1 MEPIQCNLLAKQPS
15 AREAEVSEPLLT
27 AKGVRMERITSLGQA
42 SPEGFWFDQEEAEWV
57 MLLAGGARLT
67 IEGEVEN
74 RQLQAGDA
82 IFLPSGCRHRVA
94 WTDPDEPTIWLALFL
109 DAQLEPSVGRLA
121 AGGSDHAEQAGS
133 NR

>member
-1 MEPIQCNLLAKQPS
+1 MELIQCNLLAKQPS

-57 MLLAGGARLT
+57 MLLAGQARLT

-94 WTDPDEPTIWLALFL
+94 WTDPDQPTIWLALFL
-109 DAQLEPSVGRLA
+109 DAQLDPSVGRLA
-121 AGGSDHAEQAGS
+121 EGGSDHPEQAGL

>member
-1 MEPIQCNLLAKQPS
+1 MEPIQCSLLATQPS
-15 AREAEVSEPLLT
+15 RREAEVSEPLLT
-27 AKGVRMERITSLGQA
+27 ARGVRMERITSLGQA

-67 IEGEVEN
+67 IEGEVED

-94 WTDPDEPTIWLALFL
+94 WTDPD
-109 DAQLEPSVGRLA
+109 
-121 AGGSDHAEQAGS
+121 
-133 NR
+133 